1 MRLPKREEKGF
12 TLIELLIVVAILG
25 ILAAVVVPN
34 IGRFIGRGSE
44 EAASTELQNM
54 QLAVS
59 TLMLDNDLIQLQNP
73 IAAGSATKD
82 MGAFPDNT
90 AAASK
95 VGGDMSLGP
104 WDALDKAG
112 WLLYQNDGIAA
123 DSSATTGLVNYVV
136 TPTTTCK
143 YMAELDGTVSWVD
156 VSGVKTNDVSLADC
170 S

>member
-1 MRLPKREEKGF
+1 MRLPKRGEKGF

-34 IGRFIGRGSE
+34 IGRFVGRGGE
-44 EAASTELQNM
+44 EAAATELQNM

-59 TLMLDNDLIQLQNP
+59 TMMLDNDLIALQTP
-73 IAAGSATKD
+73 VAAGSATTN
-82 MGAFPDNT
+82 MEAFPDTT

-95 VGGDMSLGP
+95 VGGTGTWTGS
-104 WDALDKAG
+104 DKAG
-112 WLLYQNDGIAA
+112 WALYQTDVIGDG
-123 DSSATTGLVNYVV
+123 DMTGLVNYVV

-156 VSGVKTNDVSLADC
+156 VSGVKTSDVSLADC
-170 S
+170 P